1 MAFRV
6 MILEDEVHAYESLVR
21 LLNGYPEFTVVGH
34 ATTIEEGQQQLD
46 LLKPDLL
53 ISDVMLPPHTSFDLL
68 HTLKAIP
75 FEIIF
80 TTSFEEFAIKAFR
93 LAAVDYLLKP
103 VDPDDLAIALDKFK
117 KKKTG
122 GDSLSHIQQLLTNLQ
137 QPPAHARV
145 ALPTL
150 TGFLFVAV
158 KDIVRCEAD
167 NTYTT
172 FFMSNK
178 RKIIVSKTLK
188 ECEVLLGDYRF
199 FRIHNSHLVNLDYI
213 VEYTK
218 GDGGFIKMTDGTHVD
233 VSRRRKDEFLRAL
246 KSE

>member
-6 MILEDEVHAYESLVR
+6 LILEDELHARESLAR
-21 LLNGYPEFTVVGH
+21 LLNGYPEFTVVGY
-34 ATTIEEGQQQLD
+34 ATTIEEGKQQLD

-68 HTLKAIP
+68 QHLPTIP

-103 VDPDDLAIALDKFK
+103 VDAEDLAIALDKFK
-117 KKKTG
+117 KKKMA
-122 GDSLSHIQQLLTNLQ
+122 GDGLSHIQQLLANLH
-137 QPPAHARV
+137 QPASSARV

-150 TGFLFVAV
+150 TGFLFVSV
-158 KDIVRCEAD
+158 KDIVRCESD

-172 FFMSNK
+172 FHLND
-178 RKIIVSKTLK
+178 RRRIIVSKILK
-188 ECEVLLGDYRF
+188 ECETLLADYRF

-218 GDGGFIKMTDGTHVD
+218 GDGGFVKMTDGTQVD

>member
-1 MAFRV
+1 MAYRIL
-6 MILEDEVHAYESLVR
+6 ILEDEVHARDTLVR

-34 ATTIEEGQQQLD
+34 AATIEEGQQQLD

-53 ISDVMLPPHTSFDLL
+53 FSDVMLPPHTSFDLL
-68 HTLKAIP
+68 HALKSIP

-103 VDPDDLAIALDKFK
+103 VDPADLARALDKFK
-117 KKKTG
+117 EKKMAG
-122 GDSLSHIQQLLTNLQ
+122 SSLSHIQQLLTNLH
-137 QPPAHARV
+137 QPPAQARI

-150 TGFLFVAV
+150 TGFLFVSV

-172 FFMSNK
+172 FHLSDK
-178 RKIIVSKTLK
+178 RRIIVSKILK
-188 ECEVLLGDYRF
+188 ECEVLLADYRF
-199 FRIHNSHLVNLDYI
+199 FRIHNSHLVNLDFV
-213 VEYTK
+213 VEYIK
-218 GDGGFIKMTDGTHVD
+218 GEGGIVRMSDGTQVD

-246 KSE
+246 KGM

>member
-6 MILEDEVHAYESLVR
+6 MILEDEVHARETLAR
-21 LLNGYPEFTVVGH
+21 LLSGHPDFTVVGH
-34 ATTIEEGQQQLD
+34 AATIEEGKQQLN

-68 HTLKAIP
+68 HALPSIP

-80 TTSFEEFAIKAFR
+80 TTSFETFAIKAFR

-103 VDPDDLAIALDKFK
+103 VDAEDLAMALDKFK
-117 KKKTG
+117 KKKLA
-122 GDSLSHIQQLLTNLQ
+122 GDGFSHIQQLLTNLH
-137 QPPAHARV
+137 QPPASARV

-150 TGFLFVAV
+150 TGFMFVAV
-158 KDIVRCEAD
+158 KDIVRCESD

-172 FFMSNK
+172 FHLNDK
-178 RKIIVSKTLK
+178 RSIIVSKILK
-188 ECEVLLGDYRF
+188 ECEVMLADYRF

-213 VEYTK
+213 SEYIK
-218 GDGGFIKMTDGTHVD
+218 GEGGFVKMTDGTQVD